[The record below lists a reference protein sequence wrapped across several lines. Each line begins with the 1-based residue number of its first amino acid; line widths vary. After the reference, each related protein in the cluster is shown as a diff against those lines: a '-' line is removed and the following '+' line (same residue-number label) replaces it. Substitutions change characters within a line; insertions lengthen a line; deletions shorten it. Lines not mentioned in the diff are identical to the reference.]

1 MYDCLII
8 GGGLAGLTAA
18 IYTARAGLST
28 AVIEGEQCGGQAVM
42 ADLVE
47 NYPGFVGSGY
57 ELAEKTEQQAENVG
71 VEIIYDEIE
80 SVDFEGKVKKAV
92 GFENS
97 YEGKF
102 VIVATGAK
110 HKRAGFQGEENFTG
124 AGVSYCAV
132 CDGAFFAD
140 MEVAVIGGANT
151 AVSEAIYLSNIC
163 KKVYLIYRKDKLRA
177 DNTLVERLNTKEN
190 VEVLY
195 NTIPVKVDGNDSV
208 EKLITDKGELSVKGV
223 FVAVGFNPSTTIF
236 ENKLELDEY
245 GYIKTDSN
253 LATNVSGVFA
263 VGDCRT
269 KQLRQMITAASDGAN
284 AGTVVAKLA
293 ERWKNNE
300 TV

>member
-80 SVDFEGKVKKAV
+80 SVDFSGKIKKAI

-97 YEGKF
+97 YDGKF

-110 HKRAGFQGEENFTG
+110 HKRAGFQGEEDFTG

-177 DNTLVERLNTKEN
+177 DSTLVDRLNKKEN
-190 VEVLY
+190 IEVLY
-195 NTIPVKVDGNDSV
+195 NTLPVKVDGKDSV

-223 FVAVGFNPSTTIF
+223 FVAVGFSPSTAIF
-236 ENKLELDEY
+236 ENVLELDDY

-253 LATNVSGVFA
+253 LATSISEVFA

-284 AGTVVAKLA
+284 AGTVVAKLE
-293 ERWKNNE
+293 ERW
-300 TV
+300 

>member
-124 AGVSYCAV
+124 TGVSYCAV

-293 ERWKNNE
+293 ERW
-300 TV
+300 

>member
-177 DNTLVERLNTKEN
+177 DNTLVERLNTKGN
-190 VEVLY
+190 IEVLY
-195 NTIPVKVDGNDSV
+195 NIIPVKVDGNDNV

-245 GYIKTDSN
+245 GYIKTDNN

-293 ERWKNNE
+293 ERW
-300 TV
+300 

>member
-190 VEVLY
+190 IEVLY

-223 FVAVGFNPSTTIF
+223 FVAVGFSPSTTIF
-236 ENKLELDEY
+236 KDVLELDEY
-245 GYIKTDSN
+245 GYIKTDSD

-293 ERWKNNE
+293 ERW
-300 TV
+300 

>member
-177 DNTLVERLNTKEN
+177 DNTLVERFNTKEN

-293 ERWKNNE
+293 ERW
-300 TV
+300 

>member
-177 DNTLVERLNTKEN
+177 DNTLVERLNTKGN
-190 VEVLY
+190 IEVLY
-195 NTIPVKVDGNDSV
+195 NIIPVKVDGNDNV

-245 GYIKTDSN
+245 VYIKTDSN

-293 ERWKNNE
+293 ERW
-300 TV
+300 

>member
-18 IYTARAGLST
+18 IHTARAGLST

-293 ERWKNNE
+293 ERW
-300 TV
+300 

>member
-190 VEVLY
+190 IEVLY

-236 ENKLELDEY
+236 ENKLKLDEY

-293 ERWKNNE
+293 ERW
-300 TV
+300 

>member
-151 AVSEAIYLSNIC
+151 AVSAAIYLSNIC
-163 KKVYLIYRKDKLRA
+163 QKVYLIYRKDKLRA

-293 ERWKNNE
+293 ERW
-300 TV
+300 

>member
-1 MYDCLII
+1 
-8 GGGLAGLTAA
+8 
-18 IYTARAGLST
+18 
-28 AVIEGEQCGGQAVM
+28 
-42 ADLVE
+42 
-47 NYPGFVGSGY
+47 
-57 ELAEKTEQQAENVG
+57 
-71 VEIIYDEIE
+71 
-80 SVDFEGKVKKAV
+80 
-92 GFENS
+92 
-97 YEGKF
+97 
-102 VIVATGAK
+102 
-110 HKRAGFQGEENFTG
+110 
-124 AGVSYCAV
+124 
-132 CDGAFFAD
+132 

-177 DNTLVERLNTKEN
+177 DNTLVERLNTKGN
-190 VEVLY
+190 IGVLY
-195 NTIPVKVDGNDSV
+195 NIIPVKVDGNDNV

-293 ERWKNNE
+293 ERW
-300 TV
+300 

>member
-110 HKRAGFQGEENFTG
+110 HKRAGFQ
-124 AGVSYCAV
+124 VSYCAV

-177 DNTLVERLNTKEN
+177 DNTLVERLNTKGN
-190 VEVLY
+190 IEVLY
-195 NTIPVKVDGNDSV
+195 NIIPVKVDGNDNV

-293 ERWKNNE
+293 ERW
-300 TV
+300 

>member
-57 ELAEKTEQQAENVG
+57 ELAEKTAQQAENVG

-80 SVDFEGKVKKAV
+80 SVDFKGKVKKAI

-110 HKRAGFQGEENFTG
+110 HKRAGFQGEEDFTG

-163 KKVYLIYRKDKLRA
+163 KKVYLIYRKGKLRA
-177 DNTLVERLNTKEN
+177 DSTLVERLNKKEN
-190 VEVLY
+190 IEVLY
-195 NTIPVKVDGNDSV
+195 NTIPVKVDGGNSV

-223 FVAVGFNPSTTIF
+223 FVAVGFSPSTTIF
-236 ENKLELDEY
+236 KDVLELDEY
-245 GYIKTDSN
+245 GYIKTDSD

-293 ERWKNNE
+293 ERW
-300 TV
+300 

>member
-8 GGGLAGLTAA
+8 GGVLAGLTAA

-110 HKRAGFQGEENFTG
+110 HKIAGFQGEENFTG

-190 VEVLY
+190 IEVLY

-236 ENKLELDEY
+236 ENKLKLDEY

-293 ERWKNNE
+293 ERW
-300 TV
+300 

>member
-110 HKRAGFQGEENFTG
+110 HKRAGCQGEENFTG

-293 ERWKNNE
+293 ERW
-300 TV
+300 

>member
-92 GFENS
+92 GFEKS

-163 KKVYLIYRKDKLRA
+163 KKVYLIYRKDKLTA
-177 DNTLVERLNTKEN
+177 DHTLLARLNTTGN
-190 VEVLY
+190 IEVLY
-195 NTIPVKVDGNDSV
+195 NIIPVKVDGNDNV

-293 ERWKNNE
+293 ERW
-300 TV
+300 

>member
-57 ELAEKTEQQAENVG
+57 ELAEKTAQQAENVG

-80 SVDFEGKVKKAV
+80 SVDFKGKVKKAI

-110 HKRAGFQGEENFTG
+110 HKRAGFQGEEDFTG

-163 KKVYLIYRKDKLRA
+163 KKVYLIYRKGKLRA
-177 DNTLVERLNTKEN
+177 DSTLVERLNKKEN
-190 VEVLY
+190 IEVLY
-195 NTIPVKVDGNDSV
+195 NTIPVKVDGENSV
-208 EKLITDKGELSVKGV
+208 EKLITDKGKLSVKGV
-223 FVAVGFNPSTTIF
+223 FVAVGFSPSTSIF
-236 ENKLELDEY
+236 KDVLELDEY
-245 GYIKTDSN
+245 GYIKTDSD

-293 ERWKNNE
+293 ERW
-300 TV
+300 

>member
-80 SVDFEGKVKKAV
+80 SVDFKGKVNKAI

-110 HKRAGFQGEENFTG
+110 HKRAGFQGEEDFTG

-163 KKVYLIYRKDKLRA
+163 KKVYLVYRKDRLRA
-177 DNTLVERLNTKEN
+177 DSTLVERLNKKEN
-190 VEVLY
+190 IEVLY
-195 NTIPVKVDGNDSV
+195 NTIPVKVDGENSV

-223 FVAVGFNPSTTIF
+223 FVAVGFSPSTSIF
-236 ENKLELDEY
+236 KDVLELDEY
-245 GYIKTDSN
+245 GYIKTDSD
-253 LATNVSGVFA
+253 LATNVGGVFA

-293 ERWKNNE
+293 ERW
-300 TV
+300 

>member
-269 KQLRQMITAASDGAN
+269 KQLRQMFTAASDGAN

-293 ERWKNNE
+293 ERW
-300 TV
+300 

>member
-110 HKRAGFQGEENFTG
+110 HKIAGFQGEENFTG

-151 AVSEAIYLSNIC
+151 VVSEAIYLSNIC

-190 VEVLY
+190 IEVLY

-293 ERWKNNE
+293 ERW
-300 TV
+300 

>member
-195 NTIPVKVDGNDSV
+195 NSIPVKVDGNDSV

-293 ERWKNNE
+293 ERW
-300 TV
+300 

>member
-236 ENKLELDEY
+236 ENKLELDEF
-245 GYIKTDSN
+245 GHIFSDSN

-293 ERWKNNE
+293 ERW
-300 TV
+300 

>member
-97 YEGKF
+97 CEGKF

-177 DNTLVERLNTKEN
+177 DNTLVERLNTKGN
-190 VEVLY
+190 IEVLY
-195 NTIPVKVDGNDSV
+195 NIIPVKVDGNDNV
-208 EKLITDKGELSVKGV
+208 EKLIIDKGELSVKGV

-293 ERWKNNE
+293 ERW
-300 TV
+300 

>member
-1 MYDCLII
+1 MYDTIVI
-8 GGGLAGLTAA
+8 GAGPAGMTAA
-18 IYTARAGLST
+18 LYSARANLKVAT
-28 AVIEGEQCGGQAVM
+28 LEQGAPGGQM
-42 ADLVE
+42 NNTSDIE

-177 DNTLVERLNTKEN
+177 DNTLVERLNTKGN
-190 VEVLY
+190 IEVLY
-195 NTIPVKVDGNDSV
+195 NIIPVKVDGNDNV

-293 ERWKNNE
+293 ERW
-300 TV
+300 

>member
-80 SVDFEGKVKKAV
+80 SVDFKGKVKKAI
-92 GFENS
+92 GFE
-97 YEGKF
+97 F

-110 HKRAGFQGEENFTG
+110 HKRAGFQGEEDFTG

-132 CDGAFFAD
+132 CDGAFFTD

-163 KKVYLIYRKDKLRA
+163 KKVYLIYRKGKLRA
-177 DNTLVERLNTKEN
+177 DSTLVERLNKKEN
-190 VEVLY
+190 IEVLY
-195 NTIPVKVDGNDSV
+195 NTIPVKVDGENSV

-223 FVAVGFNPSTTIF
+223 FVAVGFSPSTSIF
-236 ENKLELDEY
+236 KDVLELDEY
-245 GYIKTDSN
+245 GYIKTDSD
-253 LATNVSGVFA
+253 LATNVGGVFA

-293 ERWKNNE
+293 ERW
-300 TV
+300 

>member
-71 VEIIYDEIE
+71 IEIIYDEIE

-293 ERWKNNE
+293 ERW
-300 TV
+300 

>member
-47 NYPGFVGSGY
+47 NYPGFIGSGY

-80 SVDFEGKVKKAV
+80 SVDFKGKVKKAI

-110 HKRAGFQGEENFTG
+110 HKRAGFQGEEDFTG
-124 AGVSYCAV
+124 DGVSYCAV
-132 CDGAFFAD
+132 CDGAFFTD
-140 MEVAVIGGANT
+140 MEVAVIGGATYCTRITPQSLLPLENLLSCALLHLQIFPRNCFQKRPIFTFPLKSTDSISSYIIFNT
-151 AVSEAIYLSNIC
+151 DIF
-163 KKVYLIYRKDKLRA
+163 R
-177 DNTLVERLNTKEN
+177 
-190 VEVLY
+190 
-195 NTIPVKVDGNDSV
+195 PVCSV
-208 EKLITDKGELSVKGV
+208 FFSKLISTAYKTRVI
-223 FVAVGFNPSTTIF
+223 FN
-236 ENKLELDEY
+236 
-245 GYIKTDSN
+245 
-253 LATNVSGVFA
+253 
-263 VGDCRT
+263 
-269 KQLRQMITAASDGAN
+269 
-284 AGTVVAKLA
+284 
-293 ERWKNNE
+293 
-300 TV
+300 

>member
-163 KKVYLIYRKDKLRA
+163 KKVYLIYRKYKLRA
-177 DNTLVERLNTKEN
+177 DNTLVERLNTKGN
-190 VEVLY
+190 IEVLY
-195 NTIPVKVDGNDSV
+195 NIIPVKVDGNDNV

-293 ERWKNNE
+293 ERW
-300 TV
+300 

>member
-177 DNTLVERLNTKEN
+177 DNTLVERLNTKGN
-190 VEVLY
+190 IEVLY
-195 NTIPVKVDGNDSV
+195 NIIPVKVDGNDNL

-293 ERWKNNE
+293 ERW
-300 TV
+300 

>member
-124 AGVSYCAV
+124 TGVSYCAV

-163 KKVYLIYRKDKLRA
+163 KKVYLIYRKYKLRA

-190 VEVLY
+190 IEVLY

-245 GYIKTDSN
+245 GYIKTGSN

-293 ERWKNNE
+293 ERW
-300 TV
+300 

>member
-132 CDGAFFAD
+132 CDGTFFAD

-177 DNTLVERLNTKEN
+177 DNTLVERLNTKGN
-190 VEVLY
+190 IEVLY
-195 NTIPVKVDGNDSV
+195 NIIPVKVDGNDNV

-293 ERWKNNE
+293 ERW
-300 TV
+300 

>member
-97 YEGKF
+97 YEVKF

-293 ERWKNNE
+293 ERW
-300 TV
+300 

>member
-57 ELAEKTEQQAENVG
+57 ELAEKTAQQAENVG

-80 SVDFEGKVKKAV
+80 SVDFKGKVKKAI

-110 HKRAGFQGEENFTG
+110 HKRAGFQGEEDFTG

-151 AVSEAIYLSNIC
+151 AVSEAIYLSNIR
-163 KKVYLIYRKDKLRA
+163 KKVYLIYRKGKLRA
-177 DNTLVERLNTKEN
+177 DSTLVERLNKKEN
-190 VEVLY
+190 IEVLY
-195 NTIPVKVDGNDSV
+195 NTIPVKVDGENSV

-223 FVAVGFNPSTTIF
+223 FVAVGFSQSTTIF
-236 ENKLELDEY
+236 KDVLEIDEY
-245 GYIKTDSN
+245 GYIKTDSD

-293 ERWKNNE
+293 ERW
-300 TV
+300 

>member
-269 KQLRQMITAASDGAN
+269 KQLKQMITAASDGAN

-293 ERWKNNE
+293 ERW
-300 TV
+300 

>member
-57 ELAEKTEQQAENVG
+57 ELAEKTAQQAENVG

-80 SVDFEGKVKKAV
+80 SVDFKGKVKKAI

-110 HKRAGFQGEENFTG
+110 HKRAGFQGEEDFTG

-132 CDGAFFAD
+132 CVVSFFTV

-163 KKVYLIYRKDKLRA
+163 KKVYLIYRKGKLRA
-177 DNTLVERLNTKEN
+177 DSTLVERLNKKEN
-190 VEVLY
+190 IEVLY
-195 NTIPVKVDGNDSV
+195 NTIPVKVDGENSV

-223 FVAVGFNPSTTIF
+223 FVAVGFSPSTSIF
-236 ENKLELDEY
+236 KDVLELDEY
-245 GYIKTDSN
+245 GYIKTDSD
-253 LATNVSGVFA
+253 LATNVGGVFA

-293 ERWKNNE
+293 ERW
-300 TV
+300 

>member
-47 NYPGFVGSGY
+47 NYPGFIGSGY

-110 HKRAGFQGEENFTG
+110 HKRAGFKGEENFTG

-190 VEVLY
+190 IEVLY

-236 ENKLELDEY
+236 EDKLELDEY

-293 ERWKNNE
+293 ERW
-300 TV
+300 

>member
-110 HKRAGFQGEENFTG
+110 HKRAGFKGEENFTG

-190 VEVLY
+190 IEVLY

-293 ERWKNNE
+293 ERW
-300 TV
+300 

>member
-80 SVDFEGKVKKAV
+80 FVDFEGKVKKAV

-177 DNTLVERLNTKEN
+177 DNTLVERLNTKGN
-190 VEVLY
+190 IEVLY
-195 NTIPVKVDGNDSV
+195 NIIPVKVDGNDNV

-293 ERWKNNE
+293 ERW
-300 TV
+300 

>member
-208 EKLITDKGELSVKGV
+208 ENLLQTKGNYL
-223 FVAVGFNPSTTIF
+223 
-236 ENKLELDEY
+236 
-245 GYIKTDSN
+245 
-253 LATNVSGVFA
+253 
-263 VGDCRT
+263 
-269 KQLRQMITAASDGAN
+269 
-284 AGTVVAKLA
+284 
-293 ERWKNNE
+293 
-300 TV
+300 

>member
-1 MYDCLII
+1 MYGCLII

-80 SVDFEGKVKKAV
+80 SVDFKGEVKKAI

-110 HKRAGFQGEENFTG
+110 HKRAGFQGEEDFTG

-163 KKVYLIYRKDKLRA
+163 KKVYLIYRKGKLRA
-177 DNTLVERLNTKEN
+177 DSTLVERLNKKEN
-190 VEVLY
+190 IEVLY
-195 NTIPVKVDGNDSV
+195 NTIPVKVDGENSV

-223 FVAVGFNPSTTIF
+223 FVAVGFSPSTSIF
-236 ENKLELDEY
+236 KDVLELDEY
-245 GYIKTDSN
+245 GYIKTDSD
-253 LATNVSGVFA
+253 LATNVGGVFA

-293 ERWKNNE
+293 ERW
-300 TV
+300 